1 MLKGKTIVLG
11 VCGGIAAYK
20 SVSLCSKLVQAGTEV
35 HVIMTEAA
43 KQFVTPLTF
52 QTISRHSVATDTFE
66 ERDPAAV
73 THIALADAADLVV
86 VAPATANIMAKMAN
100 GLADDML
107 STMLL
112 ATLAPVVV
120 APAMNVHML
129 THPAVIQNIRILKE
143 RGVTFIEPGEG
154 QLACGYVGK
163 GRLAEPEDMF
173 DQIKDMLL
181 SKRPLQGKKLLV
193 TAGGTIERIDP
204 VRYISNDSSGRM
216 GFAIA
221 EEARRM
227 GAEVTL
233 IYGNVHLA
241 LPEGVASV
249 PVVSAE
255 DMYHAVFEHFPGMDI
270 IIKAAAVADY
280 RPVTASSSKIKKTS
294 DSISLHLERTADIL
308 QTLGERKTNQF
319 IVGFAAETDDVD
331 RNAADKLI
339 RKKCDLLV
347 ANDVTLGGAGFGLD
361 TNIVKIFDKNGL
373 IESLPMMS
381 KHAVARHLLE
391 LVVDRLPAASGG
403 TG

>member
-1 MLKGKTIVLG
+1 MG

-20 SVSLCSKLVQAGTEV
+20 SVSLCSKLVQAGAEV
-35 HVIMTEAA
+35 YVIMTDAA

-52 QTISRHSVATDTFE
+52 QTISRHSVATHTFE

-73 THIALADAADLVV
+73 THIALADVADLVV
-86 VAPATANIMAKMAN
+86 VAPVTANMIAKMAY

-107 STMLL
+107 STTLL

-129 THPAVIQNIRILKE
+129 THPAVSKNMEILKQ
-143 RGVTFIEPGEG
+143 RGVIFIEPGEG

-163 GRLAEPEDMF
+163 GRLAEPEDLF
-173 DQIKDMLL
+173 VQIKDMLL
-181 SKRPLQGKKLLV
+181 FKRPLQGKKLLV
-193 TAGGTIERIDP
+193 TAGGTMERIDP

-216 GFAIA
+216 GLAIA

-241 LPEGVASV
+241 LPVGVTSIH
-249 PVVSAE
+249 VVSAE
-255 DMYHAVFEHFPGMDI
+255 DMYQAVLEQFPAMDI

-280 RPVTASSSKIKKTS
+280 RPITALVSKMKKTS
-294 DSISLHLERTADIL
+294 DSITLHLEKTVDIL
-308 QTLGERKTNQF
+308 LTLGEQKTTQF
-319 IVGFAAETDDVD
+319 IVGFAAETNDVD
-331 RNAADKLI
+331 LNAVDKLN

-347 ANDVTLGGAGFGLD
+347 ANDVTLEGAGFGLD

-373 IESLPMMS
+373 IDSLPMMS

-391 LVVDRLPAASGG
+391 LVADRLPAASGG

>member
-1 MLKGKTIVLG
+1 MLKGKTVVLG

-20 SVSLCSKLVQAGTEV
+20 SVSLCSKLVQAGAEV
-35 HVIMTEAA
+35 YVIMTEAA

-66 ERDPAAV
+66 ERDPAKVA
-73 THIALADAADLVV
+73 HIALADAADLVV
-86 VAPATANIMAKMAN
+86 VAPATANMIAKMAY

-107 STMLL
+107 STTLL
-112 ATLAPVVV
+112 ATLAPVVA

-129 THPAVIQNIRILKE
+129 AHPAVIDNIKILKQ

-173 DQIKDMLL
+173 AQIQDMLL
-181 SKRPLQGKKLLV
+181 SRRPLQGRKLMV

-241 LPEGVASV
+241 LPQGITSI

-255 DMYHAVFEHFPGMDI
+255 DMYQAVMKQFPEMDI

-280 RPVTASSSKIKKTS
+280 RPVTTSLSKMKKTS
-294 DSISLHLERTADIL
+294 DSISLHLEKTTDIL
-308 QTLGERKTNQF
+308 QALGERKTTQF
-319 IVGFAAETDDVD
+319 IVGFAAETDDVEK
-331 RNAADKLI
+331 NANDKLN

-347 ANDVTLGGAGFGLD
+347 ANDVTLDGAGFGLD

-373 IESLPMMS
+373 LESLPMMS
-381 KHAVARHLLE
+381 KQAVARHLLE
-391 LVVDRLPAASGG
+391 LVVDRLPEAPGG
-403 TG
+403 AR